1 MISIIV
7 LIFIEKGDGKM
18 DYVIKNHKNVYI
30 RLNEKGKA
38 ITCGEHNKMLFKYS
52 KAKNIVDNLQKTL
65 KRLNFKVEPISDID
79 IKTSNR
85 IIQKEN
91 CVLPNEI
98 IQWEEKFKLCAN
110 VFKEAQERQ
119 VELTK
124 KLSNIEKAFIDMMHE
139 IEFEGSIDLYGA
151 WKERNR
157 IKKNREERRNI
168 KDELTFISKILDM
181 DFKNLNISDIDE
193 MILRLKNRKYTY
205 RAVADEDT
213 NQFAVLAFTLHI
225 IVACGLP
232 LMAFGTDG

>member
-1 MISIIV
+1 MSLKAKNYNNWLIWHLMISIIV

-91 CVLPNEI
+91 YVLPNEI
-98 IQWEEKFKLCAN
+98 IQWEEKFKLCVN
-110 VFKEAQERQ
+110 VFKEAEKRKD
-119 VELTK
+119 ELNK
-124 KLSNIEKAFIDMMHE
+124 KLSNIEKAFIDMIHE

-151 WKERNR
+151 WKERNK
-157 IKKNREERRNI
+157 IKENREKRRVI

-181 DFKNLNISDIDE
+181 NFKNFDISDIDE
-193 MILRLKNRKYTY
+193 MILCLKNRKYTY
-205 RAVADEDT
+205 RTMEYEDT
-213 NQFAVLAFTLHI
+213 
-225 IVACGLP
+225 
-232 LMAFGTDG
+232 

>member
-65 KRLNFKVEPISDID
+65 KRLKFKIEPISDID
-79 IKTSNR
+79 LKTSNR

-91 CVLPNEI
+91 YVLPDEI
-98 IQWEEKFKLCAN
+98 LQWEEKFKFCVT
-110 VFKEAQERQ
+110 VFTEAEKRK
-119 VELTK
+119 VELNK
-124 KLSNIEKAFIDMMHE
+124 KLSDIEKAFMDMMHE
-139 IEFEGSIDLYGA
+139 IEFEGSINLYGA
-151 WKERNR
+151 WKERNK
-157 IKKNREERRNI
+157 IKENREKRRVI

-181 DFKNLNISDIDE
+181 NFKNFDISDIDE
-193 MILRLKNRKYTY
+193 MILCLKNRKYTY
-205 RAVADEDT
+205 RTMEYEDT
-213 NQFAVLAFTLHI
+213 
-225 IVACGLP
+225 
-232 LMAFGTDG
+232 

>member
-1 MISIIV
+1 
-7 LIFIEKGDGKM
+7 M

-91 CVLPNEI
+91 YVLPNEI
-98 IQWEEKFKLCAN
+98 IQWEEKFKLCVN
-110 VFKEAQERQ
+110 VFKEAEKRKD
-119 VELTK
+119 ELNK
-124 KLSNIEKAFIDMMHE
+124 KLSNIEKAFIDMIHE

-151 WKERNR
+151 WKERNK
-157 IKKNREERRNI
+157 IKENREKRRVI

-181 DFKNLNISDIDE
+181 NFKNFDISDIDE
-193 MILRLKNRKYTY
+193 MILCLKNRKYTY
-205 RAVADEDT
+205 RTMEYEDT
-213 NQFAVLAFTLHI
+213 
-225 IVACGLP
+225 
-232 LMAFGTDG
+232 